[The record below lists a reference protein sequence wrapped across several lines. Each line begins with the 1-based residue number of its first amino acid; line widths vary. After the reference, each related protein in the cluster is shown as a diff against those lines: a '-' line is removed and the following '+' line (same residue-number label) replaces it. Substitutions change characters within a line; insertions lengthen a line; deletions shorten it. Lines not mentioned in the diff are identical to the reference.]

1 LRKEKKVTIMMEAE
15 RWEKFRKICDAK
27 DISASQVL
35 REFVRDTVENKA
47 DRVGVKI
54 PGGEKL

>member
-1 LRKEKKVTIMMEAE
+1 MRKEKKVTIMMEAE
-15 RWEKFRKICDAK
+15 PWEKFRKICGAR

-35 REFVRDTVENKA
+35 REFVRDTVGNKA

>member
-1 LRKEKKVTIMMEAE
+1 MEAE
-15 RWEKFRKICDAK
+15 PWEKFRKICDAR

>member
-1 LRKEKKVTIMMEAE
+1 MRKEKKVTIMMEAE
-15 RWEKFRKICDAK
+15 PWGKFRKICDAR

-35 REFVRDTVENKA
+35 REFVRDTVESKA
-47 DRVGVKI
+47 DRIGVKI